1 MTKLAL
7 PNIATIDL
15 IAIAVIL
22 LVLCFWL
29 VTLRAEARLKKALQ
43 KQSDNSLYESQFKC
57 VLFSAGDQA
66 CKSAIAFQTKPLLIK
81 NAPNLPLQGCNAK
94 KCACSLLQHDDR
106 RSGKDRRDLEIL
118 DKRRKSIYAN
128 KRQLKD
134 RRRDSIREFL
144 LPKYRSFS

>member
-1 MTKLAL
+1 MTNLAL

-81 NAPNLPLQGCNAK
+81 NAPSLPLQGCNAE

-106 RSGKDRRDLEIL
+106 RSGKDRRDLEVL